1 MKLLP
6 ILLLSFISLTSTMV
20 NGQTQK
26 TSFLIIKSTKNY
38 SSALKK
44 AQLACNKLG
53 WTLNLNGNYEDKE
66 NGLTNSEVCGCG
78 EEHGYIPRG
87 RYDAGNFI
95 SIEYSSAYEGF
106 TKGYYIV
113 VISSGK
119 REKVQS
125 VLAKVQ
131 KHYSDAY
138 IKDSDVYVGCMH

>member
-1 MKLLP
+1 MKLLS
-6 ILLLSFISLTSTMV
+6 ILLLSILCLTSNRV
-20 NGQTQK
+20 EAQTQK

-53 WTLNLNGNYEDKE
+53 WVLKLNGNYEDKE

-78 EEHGYIPRG
+78 NEHGYIPRG
-87 RYDAGNFI
+87 RYDAGNYI
-95 SIEYSSAYEGF
+95 SIEYSTAYEGF
-106 TKGYYIV
+106 TEGYYIV
-113 VISSGK
+113 VVSSGA
-119 REKVQS
+119 REEVQKVLS
-125 VLAKVQ
+125 KVQ